1 MHPRES
7 LHRYPGMTV
16 STLIDD
22 LRRVPLLAGLDV
34 DELGWLAE
42 HGLEAT
48 YQTGEV
54 LIRPGDRADAMVI
67 MLEGVIEARQPA
79 AQPGA
84 PTFWARAGDI
94 TGVLPFSRMTTYSR
108 LTVAVCLTRILRIP
122 VELVPEML
130 QRIPSLAAPLV
141 GVLIDRVRLFTR
153 LAEQRHKLAALGRF
167 AAGLTHELNNP
178 ASAARRGAADAADR
192 LDRLGR
198 LAGALACAGV
208 DPGVFADLDR
218 LRERGGR
225 SRSDPHDDDAL
236 DRSDAEE
243 RYAEWLGDM
252 GVREPWM
259 AAGTLADARLGPD
272 ELGPL
277 LARLSAEARPLALEY
292 LEAHLSAAA
301 ALGTTQ
307 HATNRIAAL
316 VDAAK
321 EHTQMDR
328 TQDLVPVDVR
338 TGLESTVALYAGRIE
353 EKEIRVTCAF
363 AEPLPSV
370 RGYPGS
376 LNEVWAQLLANA
388 MEAVEAGTGTIAVRT
403 REEPDHVIVEVADN
417 GHGVPAELQDRV
429 WEPFFTTRPGRHTG
443 LGLDIARRIVVDE
456 HGGEIML
463 TSAPGDTCFAVRLPV
478 GGLVAHVA

>member
-1 MHPRES
+1 MPV
-7 LHRYPGMTV
+7 T
-16 STLIDD
+16 TLIDD
-22 LRRVPLLAGLDV
+22 LRRVPLLAHLAD
-34 DELGWLAE
+34 DELAWLSE
-42 HGLEAT
+42 HGDEAT
-48 YQTGEV
+48 YKAGEI

-67 MLEGVIEARQPA
+67 MLDGVIEARQPA
-79 AQPGA
+79 GQSGT
-84 PTFWARAGDI
+84 PTFWARTGDI

-108 LTVAVCLTRILRIP
+108 LTVAMCPTRILRIP
-122 VELVPEML
+122 VEQVPEML

-153 LAEQRHKLAALGRF
+153 LAEQRHKLSALGRF

-178 ASAARRGAADAADR
+178 ASAARRGAADAAER
-192 LDRLGR
+192 LDRLSR
-198 LAGALACAGV
+198 LAGALACAGT

-218 LRERGGR
+218 LRERGARNR
-225 SRSDPHDDDAL
+225 SEPHADDAL
-236 DRSDAEE
+236 SRSDAEE
-243 RYAEWLGDM
+243 RSAEWLADL
-252 GVREPWM
+252 GVSEPWM

-277 LARLSAEARPLALEY
+277 LGRLSVEARPLAIEY

-301 ALGTTQ
+301 ALGTAQ
-307 HATNRIAAL
+307 HATGRIAAL
-316 VDAAK
+316 VEAAK

-338 TGLESTVALYAGRIE
+338 VGLGSTVALYAGRTE
-353 EKEIRVTCAF
+353 EKQLAVSCSF
-363 AEPLPSV
+363 AEPLPTV

-388 MEAVEAGTGTIAVRT
+388 MEAVEAGTGTITVRA
-403 REEPDHVIVEVADN
+403 RGELDHVIVEVADN
-417 GHGVPAELQDRV
+417 GHGVPEELQDRI

-456 HGGEIML
+456 HGGEIAL
-463 TSAPGDTCFAVRLPV
+463 TSEPGATCLAVRLPV
-478 GGLVAHVA
+478 GGLVAHVV